1 MNPQIGSRQISSA
14 LFVSII
20 LISFSAIFVKWSD
33 APATVL
39 SMYRMWFAGLMLL
52 PIIWRKRREFKKLKM
67 KDWYLFG
74 FSGLFLA
81 LHFGLWFESLKLTT
95 VASSTVILA
104 LQPIVSLAGGFILY
118 KERTVPSALLA
129 MGAAI
134 GGAMMIGWGDFAL
147 SSRAIMGDAFSFL
160 CVISVVCYLLIGQS
174 LVKKVSHWLYSFSV
188 FIFAA
193 IFLTL
198 YNLTAHI
205 ELEHYE
211 AREWGIF
218 LLLAVIP
225 TLAHLIFNWLMNYVN
240 STAISMSVLGEP
252 VGATALAIF
261 LLGEQVTGWQITGGC
276 IVLTG
281 VFLFLIQQRKRRL
294 SLIKKSA

>member
-1 MNPQIGSRQISSA
+1 MNPQVSSRQIGFA
-14 LFVSII
+14 LFISII
-20 LISFSAIFVKWSD
+20 LISFSAIFVKWSH

-39 SMYRMWFAGLMLL
+39 SMYRMWLAGLILL
-52 PIIWRKRREFKKLKM
+52 PIIWRKRREFKKLVL
-67 KDWYLFG
+67 KDWCLFSC
-74 FSGLFLA
+74 SGLFLA

-104 LQPIVSLAGGFILY
+104 LQPIVSLFGGFFLY

-134 GGAMMIGWGDFAL
+134 AGAVMIGWGDFAL
-147 SSRAIMGDAFSFL
+147 SSRAVMGDVFSFL
-160 CVISVVCYLLIGQS
+160 CVIAVVCYLLIGQG
-174 LVKKVSHWLYSFSV
+174 LVRKVSHWLYSFSV

-198 YNLTAHI
+198 YNLAAHI
-205 ELEHYE
+205 ELGNYE

-252 VGATALAIF
+252 VGATILAVF
-261 LLGEQVTGWQITGGC
+261 LLGEQITGWQITGGC
-276 IVLTG
+276 IVLSG
-281 VFLFLIQQRKRRL
+281 VFYFLIQQRKRR
-294 SLIKKSA
+294 KSI